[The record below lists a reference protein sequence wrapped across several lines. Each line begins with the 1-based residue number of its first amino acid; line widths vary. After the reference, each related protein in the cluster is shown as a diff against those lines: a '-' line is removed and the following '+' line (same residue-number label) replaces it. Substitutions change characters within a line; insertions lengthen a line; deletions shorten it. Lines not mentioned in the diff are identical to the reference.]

1 MQAQPFFP
9 AEYNRLTAPVQHPY
23 KLAFSKRPVTC
34 SQTSTFQARV
44 HTLARSS
51 AAACPQHV
59 TKFTESSFTHT
70 RACPQR
76 RAKVT
81 MSIRKRKRAA
91 LVPFAGQEPKH
102 VTADQVQQRSVYAA
116 G

>member
-1 MQAQPFFP
+1 
-9 AEYNRLTAPVQHPY
+9 
-23 KLAFSKRPVTC
+23 
-34 SQTSTFQARV
+34 
-44 HTLARSS
+44 
-51 AAACPQHV
+51 
-59 TKFTESSFTHT
+59 
-70 RACPQR
+70 
-76 RAKVT
+76 